1 MSEIKAQYFIP
12 LGKERVHC
20 VLCPHDCHIQE
31 GHRGLCGVRI
41 NHHGELFA
49 ESYGQVSSL
58 ALDPIEKKP
67 LYHFHPGSRILSLGS
82 FGCNFSCSFCQNHS
96 LSMEKPDT
104 VYIAPELLVQ
114 KALELKKEGNIGLAY
129 TYNEPLISFEFVL
142 DCCKLAREKGLLN
155 VLVTNGYIQQEPL
168 SEILPVIDAMNI
180 DLKSFHQ
187 EFYGKIC
194 NGKVEFVKKT
204 IERAVQ
210 KCHVEVTTL
219 IIPGL
224 NDTEEEM
231 EDLSSWLSSLSPEIP
246 LHLTRFFPRYKLSDR
261 GPTPH
266 ETLERL
272 ALIAKTRLK
281 YVYLGNV

>member
-1 MSEIKAQYFIP
+1 
-12 LGKERVHC
+12 
-20 VLCPHDCHIQE
+20 
-31 GHRGLCGVRI
+31 
-41 NHHGELFA
+41 
-49 ESYGQVSSL
+49 
-58 ALDPIEKKP
+58 
-67 LYHFHPGSRILSLGS
+67 
-82 FGCNFSCSFCQNHS
+82 
-96 LSMEKPDT
+96 
-104 VYIAPELLVQ
+104 
-114 KALELKKEGNIGLAY
+114 
-129 TYNEPLISFEFVL
+129 
-142 DCCKLAREKGLLN
+142 
-155 VLVTNGYIQQEPL
+155 
-168 SEILPVIDAMNI
+168 MNI

-187 EFYGKIC
+187 EFYSKIC

-204 IERAVQ
+204 IERAAQ

-272 ALIAKTRLK
+272 ALVAKTHLK